1 MPRPRS
7 APSVVSR
14 KGLNTSGFLIFGTP
28 DDLSG
33 GPATGTVT
41 VMSPLVVVEAKIA
54 LERGLK
60 LPQLREV
67 VAAEAE
73 AMM

>member
-1 MPRPRS
+1 
-7 APSVVSR
+7 
-14 KGLNTSGFLIFGTP
+14 
-28 DDLSG
+28 
-33 GPATGTVT
+33 
-41 VMSPLVVVEAKIA
+41 MSPLVVVEAKIA

-67 VAAEAE
+67 AAAEAE

>member
-1 MPRPRS
+1 
-7 APSVVSR
+7 
-14 KGLNTSGFLIFGTP
+14 
-28 DDLSG
+28 
-33 GPATGTVT
+33 
-41 VMSPLVVVEAKIA
+41 MSPLVVVEAKIA